1 MTKLN
6 KHFNKNSETAL
17 ENIIVL
23 IFIFVLAFIIINRY
37 DGYVKLA
44 KKTEFVQ
51 EIRELN
57 LALIS
62 YRIKYKKFPK
72 NLSVLI
78 KKGYIKNIKTDK
90 YGYPVSPF
98 NKRFDYVRKYG
109 RVVR

>member
-6 KHFNKNSETAL
+6 EHSETVL

-23 IFIFVLAFIIINRY
+23 IFIFVLVVIIINKY
-37 DGYVKLA
+37 YGYIKLA
-44 KKTEFVQ
+44 KKTEYTQ
-51 EIRELN
+51 EIHELN

-90 YGYPVSPF
+90 NGHPVSPF
-98 NKRFDYVRKYG
+98 NKRFVYVKKCG
-109 RVVR
+109 RVLK

>member
-6 KHFNKNSETAL
+6 KHSETAL

-23 IFIFVLAFIIINRY
+23 IFIFVLAVITINRY
-37 DGYVKLA
+37 YGYAKLA
-44 KKTEFVQ
+44 KKTEYVQ
-51 EIRELN
+51 EIHELN

-90 YGYPVSPF
+90 DGYPVSPY
-98 NKRFDYVRKYG
+98 NKRFVYIRKYG
-109 RVVR
+109 RVLK